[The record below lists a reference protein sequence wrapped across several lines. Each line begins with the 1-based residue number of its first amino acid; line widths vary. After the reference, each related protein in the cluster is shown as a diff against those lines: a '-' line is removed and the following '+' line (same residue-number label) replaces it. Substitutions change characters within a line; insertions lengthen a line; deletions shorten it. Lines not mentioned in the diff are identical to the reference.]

1 MNGRILII
9 DDDFFL
15 TQSLTRLMQG
25 QGYEVSSANTI
36 EDGWK
41 SIGAAQPDLLI
52 LDLSLP
58 DGDGL
63 TLCRR
68 IRNEYKFPILMLTS
82 RGDSI
87 DKVIGLEV
95 GADDYLTK
103 PFDAHELAARVKAML
118 RRLTEYSTSN
128 LRSTG
133 TKTFGEISIDFDARA
148 LTVSGNE
155 VRLTQTEFDLLAYL
169 AERAGVAQDRDEV
182 FQAVWGYD
190 SEFSSNSLDVL
201 VYRLRTK
208 LRDAKAGDPLVTVR
222 GFGFK
227 FQP

>member
-1 MNGRILII
+1 MKGKILII
-9 DDDFFL
+9 DDDQFL
-15 TQSLTRLMQG
+15 TKSLARLMEG
-25 QGYEVSSANTI
+25 QGHEVGSANTI
-36 EDGWK
+36 EDGWR
-41 SIGAAQPDLLI
+41 SLSQSPPDLLI

-58 DGDGL
+58 DGDGI

-68 IRNEYKFPILMLTS
+68 IRTQFKFPILMLTS

-87 DKVIGLEV
+87 DKVMGLEV

-103 PFDAHELAARVKAML
+103 PFDAHELAARVKALL
-118 RRLTEYSTSN
+118 RRQTEYGSAATPGAPLELGAIQIDPSARV
-128 LRSTG
+128 LRVNG
-133 TKTFGEISIDFDARA
+133 A
-148 LTVSGNE
+148 E
-155 VRLTQTEFDLLAYL
+155 VTLTQTEFDLLFHL
-169 AERAGVAQDRDEV
+169 ASRPGIAQDRNEV
-182 FQAVWGYD
+182 FRAVWGYD

-208 LRDAKAGDPLVTVR
+208 LKEAGAPDVILTVR

>member
-1 MNGRILII
+1 MNGKILII
-9 DDDFFL
+9 DDDQFL
-15 TQSLTRLMQG
+15 TKSLARLMEG
-25 QGYEVSSANTI
+25 QGHEVQSSNTI
-36 EDGWK
+36 DDGWTTLSK
-41 SIGAAQPDLLI
+41 SPPDLLI

-68 IRNEYKFPILMLTS
+68 IRTQYKFPILMLTS

-87 DKVIGLEV
+87 DKVMGLEV

-103 PFDAHELAARVKAML
+103 PFDAHELAARVKALL
-118 RRLTEYSTSN
+118 RRQTEYGTSATPGTPMEFGN
-128 LRSTG
+128 IEIDPSARVLRVKG
-133 TKTFGEISIDFDARA
+133 
-148 LTVSGNE
+148 VE
-155 VRLTQTEFDLLAYL
+155 VTLTQTEFDLLVHL
-169 AERAGVAQDRDEV
+169 ASRPGIAQDRNEV
-182 FQAVWGYD
+182 FRAVWGYD

-208 LRDAKAGDPLVTVR
+208 LKEAGAPDVLLTVR

>member
-1 MNGRILII
+1 MSGRILII

-41 SIGAAQPDLLI
+41 AIGTARPDLLI

-68 IRNEYKFPILMLTS
+68 IRTEHKFPILMLTS

-118 RRLTEYSTSN
+118 RRHTEYATLSS
-128 LRSTG
+128 RPSG
-133 TKTFGEISIDFDARA
+133 SKTFGEITLDFDARV
-148 LTVSGNE
+148 LLISGKE
-155 VRLTQTEFDLLAYL
+155 VALTQTEFDLLAYL
-169 AERAGVAQDRDEV
+169 AERAGIAQDRDEV
-182 FQAVWGYD
+182 FRAVWGYD